1 MQPSPSPKCAHMN
14 TCSSLHGT
22 GHLTPDGDTSRCL
35 RLPRYKT
42 NPWEATKRESNT
54 EMPLPPGRAEQRVR
68 SRGLPRNRG
77 LDRKCGI
84 MAVVI
89 RRLLVVGGAGERPAK
104 ASLTSPVFALPDG
117 PLLRRAFARLAYE
130 CSKKSAR
137 RLPRCAGD
145 CPHALQCLRL
155 RFGAVRIVAS
165 VCVPGCDRTI
175 VGESYAIASS
185 EPASSAFLA
194 RPSIGTR

>member
-1 MQPSPSPKCAHMN
+1 
-14 TCSSLHGT
+14 
-22 GHLTPDGDTSRCL
+22 GDTSRCL

-104 ASLTSPVFALPDG
+104 ASLTSPVFMRPDG
-117 PLLRRAFARLAYE
+117 PHCGE
-130 CSKKSAR
+130 PS
-137 RLPRCAGD
+137 P
-145 CPHALQCLRL
+145 PCLRVL
-155 RFGAVRIVAS
+155 NKKAHRALPEVAEIARVRS
-165 VCVPGCDRTI
+165 
-175 VGESYAIASS
+175 
-185 EPASSAFLA
+185 
-194 RPSIGTR
+194 